1 MRNYFILYII
11 FSLININYMSTK
23 KCPNCDIEL
32 PETQFILHERFCA
45 KFTRKCSI
53 CKEPVQKDEYEEHK
67 KENHAKVNCDLCG
80 KPFDKSVL
88 EEHKGKCSKKLLNC
102 AYCGLSLAKDEIKQ
116 HEYLCGGKTEEC
128 EFCKEMVPKMEYEL
142 HLQYT
147 CKGIDRKANGMSS
160 IKKEEDR
167 TECCLCG
174 SMVLVKDYD
183 YHIERECKG
192 VSSAE
197 KKPQRYQN
205 KTVDDILKESAF
217 GIQDKIEKEE
227 EVISI
232 SSDDDKGD
240 NKKRKKR

>member
-1 MRNYFILYII
+1 
-11 FSLININYMSTK
+11 
-23 KCPNCDIEL
+23 
-32 PETQFILHERFCA
+32 
-45 KFTRKCSI
+45 
-53 CKEPVQKDEYEEHK
+53 
-67 KENHAKVNCDLCG
+67 
-80 KPFDKSVL
+80 
-88 EEHKGKCSKKLLNC
+88 
-102 AYCGLSLAKDEIKQ
+102 
-116 HEYLCGGKTEEC
+116 
-128 EFCKEMVPKMEYEL
+128 MEYEL

-174 SMVLVKDYD
+174 NMVLVKDYD
-183 YHIERECKG
+183 YHIERECIG

-232 SSDDDKGD
+232 SSDDDEGD
-240 NKKRKKR
+240 NKKRKKRKIIDDEEDEEYKPDELEMYLNNHNKRRGNNGTTIHNNHHKKETKSKGRKKK